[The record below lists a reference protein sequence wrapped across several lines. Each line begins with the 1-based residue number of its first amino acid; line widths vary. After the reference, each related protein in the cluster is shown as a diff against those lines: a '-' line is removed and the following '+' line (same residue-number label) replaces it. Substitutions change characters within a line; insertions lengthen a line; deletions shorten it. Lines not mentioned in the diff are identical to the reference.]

1 MYSMN
6 EQEVLLHVN
15 HYQNPIPLCNCKTD
29 IRMAHPCHACCASSI
44 VSSQSYTDICLR
56 RPCSLRYRNDLCRYS
71 QNSSGGLTLRSL
83 RDSGQSVQQL
93 PCQGQKSG
101 LRCTLKASLWSY
113 GGGEVSSYMKLD
125 EHWPAEIILCDTIR
139 YDTIWYDIRPALQIE
154 VSVSVFP
161 QFCRDDYD
169 SRCKVGEN
177 TCLKNYGLTCSA
189 YIPSKAT
196 PNGLISLLQTLY

>member
-139 YDTIWYDIRPALQIE
+139 YDTIWYDMISGR
-154 VSVSVFP
+154 
-161 QFCRDDYD
+161 
-169 SRCKVGEN
+169 RCK
-177 TCLKNYGLTCSA
+177 LKYQWVFFHNFAEMIMTHDVKLVR
-189 YIPSKAT
+189 IPVWR
-196 PNGLISLLQTLY
+196 IMV